1 MVHRPL
7 SLLVWAVMASSCLAS
22 LSFDTNQVELHL
34 SLQETNAVA
43 VFPFI
48 NAGKK
53 RVAIKSLKTSCV
65 CTTASSAKNSYAPG
79 ARGKISV
86 QYKPKERPTTSQKDI
101 LVETDDPALPLS
113 GLKLRIIVPE
123 PSPKESS
130 SISWKLNEA
139 PETKFFRIK
148 INEPGGMMISKV
160 TSSDPSISCILG
172 VITPNKEY
180 EILVTPSST
189 AHPMV
194 ATLVITASQNG
205 NLKFIFITTS
215 VGETQ

>member
-1 MVHRPL
+1 MVRPL
-7 SLLVWAVMASSCLAS
+7 LLILATALAASSCFAS
-22 LSFDTNQVELHL
+22 LSFDSNQVELHL

-53 RVAIKSLKTSCV
+53 RIAIKSLKTSCV
-65 CTTASSAKNSYAPG
+65 CTTASSDKNTYAPG
-79 ARGKISV
+79 EHGTISV
-86 QYKPKERPTTSQKDI
+86 NYRPKERSTTSEKDI
-101 LVETDDPALPLS
+101 LVETDDSALPIN

-123 PSPKESS
+123 PPPKESS

-180 EILVTPSST
+180 EILVKPSST
-189 AHPMV
+189 ARPMT
-194 ATLVITASQNG
+194 ATLVVTASQNG
-205 NLKFIFITTS
+205 NLKFIFITAS
-215 VGETQ
+215 VGENQ